1 MYIDDLLI
9 VFFPLDSHSF
19 IEENFEKK
27 QHNIPRQAT
36 LLEDCLNKN
45 QLTAPVEKGRQ
56 AGRCESW
63 AAATTL
69 VAGMSH

>member
-1 MYIDDLLI
+1 
-9 VFFPLDSHSF
+9 
-19 IEENFEKK
+19 
-27 QHNIPRQAT
+27 

-63 AAATTL
+63 AAATTM
-69 VAGMSH
+69 VAEMSR

>member
-1 MYIDDLLI
+1 MNR
-9 VFFPLDSHSF
+9 FFPVDSHSF

-27 QHNIPRQAT
+27 LLNIFRLGT

-45 QLTAPVEKGRQ
+45 KLTAPVEKGRQ

-69 VAGMSH
+69 VAGMSR